1 MNVTAVAITTII
13 CITILV
19 LCRDDKMKTEAVK
32 RTLEDM
38 VYTVEEVAEIMK
50 TSKQYVYSLVNAH
63 QLRVL
68 KIPHTR
74 IRKSELE
81 RFFKDNEGKDLSNP
95 NEPKDIVS

>member
-1 MNVTAVAITTII
+1 
-13 CITILV
+13 
-19 LCRDDKMKTEAVK
+19 MKTEAVK

-81 RFFKDNEGKDLSNP
+81 RFLRITREKIYQILMNP
-95 NEPKDIVS
+95 KIL

>member
-1 MNVTAVAITTII
+1 
-13 CITILV
+13 
-19 LCRDDKMKTEAVK
+19 MKTEAVK

-63 QLRVL
+63 QLR
-68 KIPHTR
+68 

>member
-1 MNVTAVAITTII
+1 MQKESV
-13 CITILV
+13 
-19 LCRDDKMKTEAVK
+19 MKRVP
-32 RTLEDM
+32 EDM
-38 VYTVEEVAEIMK
+38 VYTVEEVAVIMR

-81 RFFKDNEGKDLSNP
+81 RFFKDNEGMDLSNP
-95 NEPKDIVS
+95 INPVAINSDVSEIMN

>member
-1 MNVTAVAITTII
+1 MQKESV
-13 CITILV
+13 
-19 LCRDDKMKTEAVK
+19 MKRVP
-32 RTLEDM
+32 EDM
-38 VYTVEEVAEIMK
+38 VYTVEEVAVIMR

-81 RFFKDNEGKDLSNP
+81 RFFKDNEGMDLSNP
-95 NEPKDIVS
+95 INPVAINSDASEIMK

>member
-1 MNVTAVAITTII
+1 MQKEKSV
-13 CITILV
+13 
-19 LCRDDKMKTEAVK
+19 MKRAP
-32 RTLEDM
+32 EDM
-38 VYTVEEVAEIMK
+38 VYTVEEVAVIMR

-81 RFFKDNEGKDLSNP
+81 RFLKDNEGMDLSNP
-95 NEPKDIVS
+95 TEPKEINY

>member
-1 MNVTAVAITTII
+1 MQKEKSV
-13 CITILV
+13 
-19 LCRDDKMKTEAVK
+19 MKRAP
-32 RTLEDM
+32 EDM
-38 VYTVEEVAEIMK
+38 VYTVEEVAVIMR

-81 RFFKDNEGKDLSNP
+81 RFLKDNEGMDLSNP
-95 NEPKDIVS
+95 TEPKEINC

>member
-1 MNVTAVAITTII
+1 
-13 CITILV
+13 
-19 LCRDDKMKTEAVK
+19 MKKESVMK
-32 RTLEDM
+32 RVPEDM
-38 VYTVEEVAEIMK
+38 VYTVEEVAVIMR

-81 RFFKDNEGKDLSNP
+81 RFFKDNEGMDLSNP
-95 NEPKDIVS
+95 INPVAINSDVSEIMN

>member
-1 MNVTAVAITTII
+1 MQKESV
-13 CITILV
+13 
-19 LCRDDKMKTEAVK
+19 MKRVP
-32 RTLEDM
+32 EDM
-38 VYTVEEVAEIMK
+38 VYTVEEVAVIMR

-81 RFFKDNEGKDLSNP
+81 RFFKDNEGMDLSNP
-95 NEPKDIVS
+95 INPVAINSDASEIMKWFI

>member
-1 MNVTAVAITTII
+1 
-13 CITILV
+13 
-19 LCRDDKMKTEAVK
+19 MKTEAVK
-32 RTLEDM
+32 RTLADM

-95 NEPKDIVS
+95 KEPKDNVS

>member
-1 MNVTAVAITTII
+1 MQKEKSV
-13 CITILV
+13 
-19 LCRDDKMKTEAVK
+19 MKRAP
-32 RTLEDM
+32 EDM
-38 VYTVEEVAEIMK
+38 VYTVEEVAVIMR

-81 RFFKDNEGKDLSNP
+81 RFLKDNEGMDLSNP
-95 NEPKDIVS
+95 TEPKEISC

>member
-1 MNVTAVAITTII
+1 MQKESV
-13 CITILV
+13 
-19 LCRDDKMKTEAVK
+19 MKSAP
-32 RTLEDM
+32 EDM
-38 VYTVEEVAEIMK
+38 VYTVEEVAVIMR

-81 RFFKDNEGKDLSNP
+81 RFFKDNEGMDLSNP
-95 NEPKDIVS
+95 TEPKEISC

>member
-1 MNVTAVAITTII
+1 MQKESV
-13 CITILV
+13 
-19 LCRDDKMKTEAVK
+19 MKRVP
-32 RTLEDM
+32 EDM
-38 VYTVEEVAEIMK
+38 VYTVEEVSVIMR

-81 RFFKDNEGKDLSNP
+81 RFFKDNEGMDLSNP
-95 NEPKDIVS
+95 INPVAINSDVSEIMN

>member
-1 MNVTAVAITTII
+1 
-13 CITILV
+13 
-19 LCRDDKMKTEAVK
+19 MKNRLINPERKKVMKKESVMK
-32 RTLEDM
+32 RVPEDM
-38 VYTVEEVAEIMK
+38 VYTVEEVAVIMR

-81 RFFKDNEGKDLSNP
+81 RFFKDNEGMDLSNP
-95 NEPKDIVS
+95 INPVAINSDVSEIMN